1 MHTFTDKFGDDL
13 EVKGYPDPDIVE
25 LSAADGETT
34 AFNFTRDDAVDLAQ
48 AILEEAGASD
58 NRPVSAKEITYN
70 EGAMRLAA
78 VNNKTVEF
86 RYVKNERS
94 APESRRLVP
103 SSVKGSGA
111 DLRFTGYDTDRG
123 ETRSFRLDRIRGDVR
138 VVVA

>member
-1 MHTFTDKFGDDL
+1 MRIFTDTCGDAL
-13 EVKGYPDPDIVE
+13 ELDKRGDGIE
-25 LSAADGETT
+25 LAAEDGETCG
-34 AFNFTRDDAVDLAQ
+34 FYFGRDDAVDLAQ
-48 AILEEAGASD
+48 AILETVGASD
-58 NRPVSAKEITYN
+58 TRPVSAKEITYN

-86 RYVKNERS
+86 RYVKNEKS

-138 VVVA
+138 IVVA